1 MLRQQSAGSAS
12 VRWSIDDNTQGEDVM
27 LRKSQEGLSAITVML
42 LVPLVGLLVLVV
54 IKLIPVYL
62 EYQAVKKVLHTM
74 TSDRVESYRSAN
86 EVRGTILKRFGINDV
101 KNATDENIT
110 IEREG
115 AAYVIYIDYEVQQ
128 PLFYNIS
135 LLISFSDKGEVPAS

>member
-1 MLRQQSAGSAS
+1 
-12 VRWSIDDNTQGEDVM
+12 M

-62 EYQAVKKVLHTM
+62 EYQAVKKVLYTM